1 MYLAIHDFP
10 VYLYWICQVLV
21 FYHSSVVKVLV
32 NLAGCIVP
40 VSFLPVKVIRVQTAD
55 AIFRT
60 SAVRPTNLQALVSD
74 AEALVQLLAI
84 FLFPGEI

>member
-1 MYLAIHDFP
+1 M
-10 VYLYWICQVLV
+10 
-21 FYHSSVVKVLV
+21 
-32 NLAGCIVP
+32 
-40 VSFLPVKVIRVQTAD
+40 PVKVIRVQTAD
-55 AIFRT
+55 VSSRT